1 MLHMRTIDQVMAH
14 VKAADP
20 ETALTKT
27 ALRRMVVSGRIPSV
41 RVGPKYLIAL
51 ENLDA
56 YLRAAESG
64 AEPESPERRG
74 EIRRIDGRSNR

>member
-1 MLHMRTIDQVMAH
+1 MRTIDQAMAH

-27 ALRRMVVSGRIPSV
+27 ALRRLVVTGAIPSV
-41 RVGPKYLIAL
+41 RVGQKYLLAL

-56 YLRAAESG
+56 YLQAAESG
-64 AEPESPERRG
+64 AEAEPPPRYG
-74 EIRRIDGRSNR
+74 EIRRIEV

>member
-1 MLHMRTIDQVMAH
+1 MLHMRTIDQAMAH

-27 ALRRMVVSGRIPSV
+27 ALRRLVVTGAIPSV
-41 RVGPKYLIAL
+41 RVGQKYLLAL

-56 YLRAAESG
+56 YLQAAESG
-64 AEPESPERRG
+64 AEPEPPPRYG
-74 EIRRIDGRSNR
+74 EIRRIEV